1 MAAGLDYKGNMRI
14 KIGTKTVMHEVECSF
29 SSNTEFEEIATKDIE
44 GKEYSASDITWSMSS
59 NAIAS
64 NSTADAQVDI
74 KEMLT
79 AQLSKLPV
87 AIELTDEVSGNLTIS
102 GSAYLEGVNITSNN
116 NEYVKF
122 DYTLNGVG
130 VPVIGE
136 VA

>member
-29 SSNTEFEEIATKDIE
+29 SSNTEFEEVATKDIE
-44 GKEYSASDITWSMSS
+44 GKDYSASDITWSMSS
-59 NAIAS
+59 NAVAS

-79 AQLSKLPV
+79 SQIGKQLV
-87 AIELTDEVSGNLTIS
+87 QIELTDDVSGNLTIS
-102 GSAYLEGVNITSNN
+102 GAAYIEGVNVTSNN

-122 DYTLNGVG
+122 DYSLKGVG

>member
-44 GKEYSASDITWSMSS
+44 GKEFSASDITWSMSS
-59 NAIAS
+59 NAVAS
-64 NSTADAQVDI
+64 NSTGDAQVDI

-79 AQLSKLPV
+79 SQIGKQLV
-87 AIELTDEVSGNLTIS
+87 QIELTDDVSGNLTIS
-102 GSAYLEGVNITSNN
+102 GSAYIEGVNITSNN
-116 NEYVKF
+116 KEYVKF
-122 DYTLNGVG
+122 DYSLKGVG